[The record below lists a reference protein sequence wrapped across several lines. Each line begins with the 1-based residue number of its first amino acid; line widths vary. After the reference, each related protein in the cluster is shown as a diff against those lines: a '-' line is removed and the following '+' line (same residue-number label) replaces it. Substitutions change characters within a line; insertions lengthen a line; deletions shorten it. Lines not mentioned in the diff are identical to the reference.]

1 MHPMGYAGFMNN
13 LDWYSEVI
21 RFCRLSERC
30 ACCPY
35 HLLGKSQEST
45 KPEERPCFAS
55 PEALMALST
64 WLDLPVEGTSNIE
77 GPDDGD
83 NQWLRDLIRLQFD
96 EEDDE
101 DDLLL
106 DEEFF

>member
-1 MHPMGYAGFMNN
+1 
-13 LDWYSEVI
+13 
-21 RFCRLSERC
+21 
-30 ACCPY
+30 
-35 HLLGKSQEST
+35 
-45 KPEERPCFAS
+45 
-55 PEALMALST
+55 MALST